1 MAILGAT
8 TNTTLSTANGF
19 VVSHAS
25 NMGVFNATTI
35 SMIGT
40 RQIPITFSAT
50 GNLKWVVLCLRPGT
64 GYSMTVDFQEFV
76 ASVWTTRISRTLTS
90 AEIGNSTVLTTT
102 ALAVPFVFSSSYA
115 YTTAVSTWRLN
126 ISVTGA
132 GTFPQLVTSNGTE
145 AFYATFSETT
155 ATFADNDTIICGR
168 GDIGTVTI
176 DQTATLVGV
185 LGTGD
190 ALQSVAL
197 IACRSTDVTNQDCLI
212 WGTGGSYTLTLKGW
226 ALFSLY
232 GGLRAGTSGSPIT
245 IANRGKIRVENASVG
260 TASNTGLRGLMQ
272 LSLIIQEGASINI
285 FGQLPTDRYAYL
297 SGAHTSGASF
307 ITVDRDVSAGAIK
320 PWLNGDVIYVGYRDA
335 LTTTV
340 TKYTISSISGTQ
352 INITGT
358 LAANYLAG
366 GFVFRTNFTDYG
378 FEIENATSTTFLS
391 TGLTFYPHYWNI
403 KGCALRSIG
412 WTARTATASNIYLED
427 LTRRSMPTTDSNYM
441 FFPNSSSFFLQSLFT
456 KFSGGAVIDNNI
468 LETGGLLNSGTI
480 LSSVYPFFVRGNYQ
494 MPTLAGSAVIQNIN
508 YYENN
513 IFDNCYFT
521 NGGNGGYNTTGGSFK
536 GNVFHRGGG
545 SGTMIW
551 GIASI
556 VNLQDTVGN
565 VFRSLPVPI
574 TISSL
579 AVNSLIKD
587 SVWVSVGASDINP
600 STGSF
605 FINFGFSNATG
616 SPTFSIANQ
625 SNWAPSSTF
634 SFEDYNNVAGDNRVY
649 KTEGIIFST
658 GFGLADTTALKANNT
673 WGVAASGER
682 SVEFSPS
689 KPLSLLIYQDNNGS
703 SLIGNSQNL
712 DCSVSIYIKINNA
725 AFYGGV
731 HTKPTLRVTYDN
743 TTVVTN
749 VASGTTAGQ
758 ILQVSFTPA
767 TTVPKITVQLEME
780 TDATGTNR
788 DVYVGKVVIRNGS
801 GVVIDT
807 QKLDA
812 FDDYG
817 IPLASSRTL
826 PTADNVWNAVSVN
839 NDFAGTMGRSLND
852 STNSKVWGYQT
863 SNVEF
868 TNTGTAGRLLN
879 KALSVLKFLGLK

>member
-25 NMGVFNATTI
+25 NLGVFGETFL
-35 SMIGT
+35 SLSSS

-50 GNLKWVVLCLRPGT
+50 GNLKWVALSLRPGT
-64 GYSMTVDFQEFV
+64 GYSVTVDFQEFV
-76 ASVWTTRISRTLTS
+76 ASVWTTRITRTLTS
-90 AEIGNSTVLTTT
+90 AELGNSTVLTTT

-115 YTTAVSTWRLN
+115 YTTAASTWRLN
-126 ISVTGA
+126 ISSSGS
-132 GTFPQLVTSNGTE
+132 GTQPTLVTSNGTNP
-145 AFYATFSETT
+145 FYATFSETT
-155 ATFADNDTIICGR
+155 ATFVNNDTIVCGR

-176 DQTATLVGV
+176 DQTATVVGV

-190 ALQSVAL
+190 ATQSVAL
-197 IACRSTDVTNQDCLI
+197 IACRSTDVTNQDCVI
-212 WGTGGSYTLTLKGW
+212 WGTGGSYTLTVKGW
-226 ALFSLY
+226 CLFSLY

-245 IANRGKIRVENASVG
+245 ITNRGKIRIENASVG
-260 TASNTGLRGLMQ
+260 TASNTGLRGLG
-272 LSLIIQEGASINI
+272 LNSGLVQEGSSVNI

-307 ITVDRDVSAGAIK
+307 ITVDRDVSAGAVK

-340 TKYTISSISGTQ
+340 TKYTISTISGTQ

-412 WTARTATASNIYLED
+412 WTARTATSANIYEEN

-441 FFPNSSSFFLQSLFT
+441 FFPNNSSFFLQSLFA
-456 KFSGGAVIDNNI
+456 KFTGGAVIDNNI
-468 LETGGLLNSGTI
+468 LETGGLISSGTVI
-480 LSSVYPFFVRGNYQ
+480 TSVHPFFVRGNYQ
-494 MPTLAGSAVIQNIN
+494 MPTLAGTAVIQNIN

-521 NGGNGGYNTTGGSFK
+521 SGGNGGYNTTGGSFK

-545 SGTMIW
+545 SGTEIW
-551 GIASI
+551 GINSI

-574 TISSL
+574 RLFTL
-579 AVNSLIKD
+579 AVNSLIKE
-587 SVWVSVGASDINP
+587 SVWVSVGAGDINP
-600 STGSF
+600 SAGSF
-605 FINFGFSNATG
+605 FTNFGFSNATG
-616 SPTFSIANQ
+616 SPTFSVANQ
-625 SNWAPSSTF
+625 STWAPNSTF

-725 AFYGGV
+725 AFYAGV

-743 TTVVTN
+743 TTVITN

-826 PTADNVWNAVSVN
+826 PNPASVWDELLSAHTISGS
-839 NDFAGTMGRSLND
+839 AGNKLTTLKNPSLIID
-852 STNSKVWGYQT
+852 GVII
-863 SNVEF
+863 V
-868 TNTGTAGRLLN
+868 
-879 KALSVLKFLGLK
+879 